1 MLGKTL
7 LILCCLLLGT
17 MAMPTPA
24 LSTTADLHRKFLERF
39 KFLQATNTTNV
50 TTPADGTS
58 SFVGITLVCAIPF
71 ETFDALAFR
80 NDILTALQ
88 AAGNK
93 VDLADIVLTSVTK
106 GSTRVQMYVRGDNS
120 GAVAKQVAQTANDP
134 TSSFNQKYKS
144 TATVGVI
151 TLTQSPPTP
160 QPTPAA
166 TPAATPAVA
175 PGPKPGSG
183 KCGDVLSL
191 PKQPRVE
198 PSSKCNEDPGFAA
211 IGTESQRC
219 EIDLCSCIGGTASG
233 GASSGGVS
241 CSKDFETPDCA
252 NARCFGAKRKCENT
266 IWAKV
271 ADIAAC
277 GDTYKAWSSR
287 PPSDDQNDCIRDAC
301 QSGKVCSDTEF
312 MDMCPLRGSAI
323 RTTAFH
329 GIALLVSLAV
339 LLL

>member
-39 KFLQATNTTNV
+39 KFLQATNTTNA
-50 TTPADGTS
+50 TIPDGKS
-58 SFVGITLVCAIPF
+58 SFVGITLVCLIPF
-71 ETFDALAFR
+71 ETFDAVAFR

-134 TSSFNQKYKS
+134 TSSFNKKYKS

-160 QPTPAA
+160 LPTL
-166 TPAATPAVA
+166 
-175 PGPKPGSG
+175 SG
-183 KCGDVLSL
+183 ASQNFPTVLAGVL
-191 PKQPRVE
+191 
-198 PSSKCNEDPGFAA
+198 CAFAA
-211 IGTESQRC
+211 LI
-219 EIDLCSCIGGTASG
+219 
-233 GASSGGVS
+233 V
-241 CSKDFETPDCA
+241 
-252 NARCFGAKRKCENT
+252 
-266 IWAKV
+266 
-271 ADIAAC
+271 
-277 GDTYKAWSSR
+277 
-287 PPSDDQNDCIRDAC
+287 
-301 QSGKVCSDTEF
+301 
-312 MDMCPLRGSAI
+312 
-323 RTTAFH
+323 
-329 GIALLVSLAV
+329 
-339 LLL
+339 